1 MYSAAISCNILLS
14 LCYHV
19 HACVLETAHT
29 KWGGGSMFVLL
40 IASLTLLLMTA
51 AAAVA
56 LSLIRVTQH
65 RLAWQLMAAG
75 IGVTAFRRAYLLISV
90 LSSSDAQQFE
100 LVPEL
105 FSFSIAA
112 FLLAG
117 LTLLHPMLAG
127 MRRAHADERAS
138 DDGFF
143 RLSLN
148 LLCITDMEGR
158 FLQLNPS
165 WARVLGYTESEMLGR
180 RFFDF
185 LHPEDMARTT
195 EEMRNLSQGD
205 LTLDFQNRYQAKDG
219 SYHWLRWTAQADAER
234 QRVYAA
240 ASDVTDLQ
248 AAQEELLMLRNAV
261 AQSTGLILIIEP
273 QIMDPVIVFVNES
286 CMALTGYRREE
297 LVGQDVRV
305 LLGAGADAADTV
317 RIQEAISQE
326 RSFEVDLLHYRKD
339 GSPFWGRVSLSPIRD
354 EAGVL
359 RYYLA
364 VVFDVTQHR
373 RMEEDLRRH
382 RDQLEQ
388 MVQERTLAL
397 NETNAELLQSTERL
411 QEAQRIARIGDWEF
425 DLDSGELH
433 WSDGMYHLYERAR
446 PANGYLVETPFASCL
461 PEDRMAL
468 AEAARSCVEHG
479 ISVQHEF
486 RAELPGGRQAR
497 HLSVMQP
504 RYDAAGRVI
513 RLVGTVQDVTAQR
526 EAEHA
531 RQQLEERMRQAQK
544 LESLG
549 MLAGGIAHDFNNLLM
564 GILGNASLLRTD
576 LPAEDEVQHS
586 VGQIEKA
593 AQRAAELTSQ
603 MLAYAGRGRLLVQPH
618 DLSEIVHQSVGL
630 LESNLAARVAL
641 RLELAENLPAVRC
654 DVSQLR
660 QVLVSLVTNAS
671 EAMEGKSGTV
681 TLRTGVQSFGEDELI
696 DIQAPEAR
704 PAGDYVFID
713 VTDEGCGIPEELHDR
728 VFDPF
733 YTTKFAGR
741 GLGLAATL
749 GIVHG
754 HGGAVHLAS
763 RPGEGASFRL
773 YFPACTATR
782 SVAIEVPAPAVDTRS
797 SGVILVVDDE
807 ALVRRTAHQILERGG
822 YSVLEARDGQE
833 AVTLFAIH
841 GDSIRAV
848 LLDLTMPGM
857 DGEATLREL
866 TRIREDVK
874 VLLSSGY
881 SEQDAVPRFDMQ
893 KSAPFLQKPYTAQ
906 ALLRAMHALLTE
918 TPVPR

>member
-1 MYSAAISCNILLS
+1 
-14 LCYHV
+14 
-19 HACVLETAHT
+19 
-29 KWGGGSMFVLL
+29 MFVLPL
-40 IASLTLLLMTA
+40 ASLTLLLMTA
-51 AAAVA
+51 AAVVA

-75 IGVTAFRRAYLLISV
+75 IGVTAFRRAYLLIGV
-90 LSSSDAQQFE
+90 LVTEDAQRFD

-127 MRRAHADERAS
+127 MRRAHADERAG

-158 FLQLNPS
+158 FLRLNPS
-165 WARVLGYTESEMLGR
+165 WGRVLGYSESEILGR
-180 RFFDF
+180 RLFDF
-185 LHPEDMARTT
+185 LHPDDLART
-195 EEMRNLSQGD
+195 EEELRKLSQGV
-205 LTLDFQNRYQAKDG
+205 LTLDFQNRYQAQDG
-219 SYHWLRWTAQADAER
+219 GYRWLRWTAQPDGER
-234 QRVYAA
+234 QRIYAA
-240 ASDVTDLQ
+240 VSDITDLH

-261 AQSTGLILIIEP
+261 AQSTGLIMITEP
-273 QIMDPVIVFVNES
+273 RFPDPAIVFVNES
-286 CMALTGYRREE
+286 CLALTGYRREE
-297 LVGQDVRV
+297 LVGRDAGV
-305 LLGAGADAADTV
+305 LLGGRMDDVALESI
-317 RIQEAISQE
+317 REAVVQE
-326 RSFEVDLLHYRKD
+326 RSIEVDLMHYRKD
-339 GSPFWGRVSLSPIRD
+339 GAPFWGRVTLSPIRD

-364 VVFDVTQHR
+364 VIFDVTQHR
-373 RMEEDLRRH
+373 RMQDDLRRH
-382 RDQLEQ
+382 RDQLDQ
-388 MVQERTLAL
+388 LVQERTLAL

-411 QEAQRIARIGDWEF
+411 QEAQRIARMGDWEF
-425 DLDSGELH
+425 DVDTGELH

-446 PANGYLVETPFASCL
+446 PANGVYVETPFESCL
-461 PEDRMAL
+461 PEDRVGL
-468 AEAARSCVEHG
+468 AEAARSCVEQG
-479 ISVQHEF
+479 ASVQHEF
-486 RAELPGGRQAR
+486 RAQLPGGRQAC

-504 RYDAAGRVI
+504 RYDETGRVI

-526 EAEHA
+526 EAEQS

-576 LPAEDEVQHS
+576 LPADDEVQHS
-586 VGQIEKA
+586 VEQIEKA

-618 DLSEIVHQSVGL
+618 DLSEIIQQSAGL
-630 LESNLAARVAL
+630 LESTLAERIAL
-641 RLELAENLPAVRC
+641 RLELASNLPAVRC
-654 DVSQLR
+654 DASQLR
-660 QVLVSLVTNAS
+660 QVLLSLVTNAS
-671 EAMEGKSGTV
+671 EAMEDRVGSV
-681 TLRTGVQSFGEDELI
+681 TLRTGVRSFAENELF

-704 PAGDYVFID
+704 PAGDYVFIA
-713 VTDEGCGIPEELHDR
+713 VIDEGCGIPEDLHDR

-733 YTTKFAGR
+733 YTTKFTGR

-754 HGGAVHLAS
+754 HGGAVQLTS
-763 RPGEGASFRL
+763 VPGAGASFQL
-773 YFPACTATR
+773 YFPACAAIR
-782 SVAIEVPAPAVDTRS
+782 SVAVATSTPEADGRP

-822 YSVLEARDGQE
+822 YSVLEARDGHE

-866 TRIREDVK
+866 MRIRDDVK

-881 SEQDAVPRFDMQ
+881 SEQDAVPRFDLQ
-893 KSAPFLQKPYTAQ
+893 KFAPFLQKPYTAQ
-906 ALLRAMHALLTE
+906 ALLHAMHALLTAS
-918 TPVPR
+918 PVPR